1 MDDIFISYSRKD
13 IAFARILN
21 DMLKSK
27 GLKSWIDW
35 KDIPIT
41 AEWFKEVCAAIES
54 ANAFMFIISKTSIKS
69 DTCKKEI
76 DHAIKNN
83 KRLIPIV
90 LHDVDPKTMRKE
102 VADLNWVFFREGQD
116 NYQKSFDALI
126 KAIQTDLE
134 WVKVHTKLQVR
145 ALEWEKQ
152 KRDRSYLL
160 RGKDLQDAEHWLAQ
174 IGADRNPQPTDL
186 QRQYVLASRRD
197 TDRRRRLTFS
207 AVTAGLIIA
216 MVLSVV
222 AFVAQQAAQRSEQNA
237 VEQQVIAEEQRDEA
251 IKQARIAYSRQL
263 AAQLLT
269 QLDTKIDLALLLSIE
284 AYRIADTKEAR
295 GSLMIALQ
303 YNHPNLVTFLH
314 GHTND
319 VNSIIFSPEG
329 KILASG
335 SSDGTV
341 ILWDVTDL
349 NSPSQIGM
357 PLTSYEHDINSIAFS
372 PDGKTLA
379 SGSNRSG
386 STTGTV
392 ILWDV
397 TDLNSPSQIGMPLT
411 GHEGW
416 VNSITFSPDGK
427 TLASGGGS
435 GTVILWDVTD
445 LNSPSQIGK
454 ITIDYY
460 IINSIT
466 FSPDGKILA
475 SGSSDGTIILWD
487 VTDLNSPSQIGM
499 PLTGHEGWVNSIT
512 FSPDG
517 KTLASG
523 SGDGTVILWDV
534 TDLNSPSQIDKQ
546 PLDHEDWVSS
556 IAFSPNEKRLAS
568 GCSDGTIILW
578 DLFDYLSSPRGTRFT
593 GHEGWVSSVA
603 FSPDG
608 KILASGGDDDT
619 IILWDVTDLISPSQ
633 IGMRLPYYSGSVNS
647 VAFSPDGKILA
658 ASGGDDDTVIF
669 WDVTDSNLPSLI
681 GEQLTGH
688 EHDVNSVA
696 FSPDGKTLALG
707 SNRSESNIGT
717 ITLWDVTNPNLPS
730 QIGIPFTIY
739 PTISHNVGPSVPI
752 INSIAFS
759 PEGKILTSGS
769 IDGTIILWDITDLNL
784 PSQIGVP
791 LTGHEYAVNS
801 VAFSP
806 DGKTL
811 ASGSSDGTIILWDV
825 TNPNLPSQIGMRL
838 PYYSG
843 SVNSVA
849 FSPDGKTLASGSSD
863 GTIILW
869 DITDLNLPSQIGVPL
884 TGHEYAVNSVAFS
897 PDGKTLASGSSD
909 GTIILWDIDIESW
922 KKRLCQIANRNL
934 TKEEWQQYI
943 GDEPYQKTCENLP

>member
-41 AEWFKEVCAAIES
+41 AEWFKEVCTAIES

-427 TLASGGGS
+427 TLASG
-435 GTVILWDVTD
+435 
-445 LNSPSQIGK
+445 
-454 ITIDYY
+454 
-460 IINSIT
+460 
-466 FSPDGKILA
+466 
-475 SGSSDGTIILWD
+475 
-487 VTDLNSPSQIGM
+487 
-499 PLTGHEGWVNSIT
+499 
-512 FSPDG
+512 
-517 KTLASG
+517 
-523 SGDGTVILWDV
+523 SGDGTVILWNV

-647 VAFSPDGKILA
+647 VAFSPDGKIL

-811 ASGSSDGTIILWDV
+811 ASGSSDGTIILWD
-825 TNPNLPSQIGMRL
+825 
-838 PYYSG
+838 
-843 SVNSVA
+843 
-849 FSPDGKTLASGSSD
+849 
-863 GTIILW
+863 
-869 DITDLNLPSQIGVPL
+869 
-884 TGHEYAVNSVAFS
+884 
-897 PDGKTLASGSSD
+897 
-909 GTIILWDIDIESW
+909 IDIESW